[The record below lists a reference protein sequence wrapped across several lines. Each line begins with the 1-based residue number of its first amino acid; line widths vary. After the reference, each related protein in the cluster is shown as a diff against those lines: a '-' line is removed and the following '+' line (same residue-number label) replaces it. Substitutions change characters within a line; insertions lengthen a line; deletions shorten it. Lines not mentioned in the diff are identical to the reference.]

1 MKKLV
6 IITLI
11 SLLVPNTAYAFM
23 DMYENPAVERTKEQ
37 QELENIQQF
46 FYESPV
52 GKFEVKSD
60 EDRFDTGMSELYG
73 PQTKDLRG
81 MPLFKQLRIKISNHY
96 KIKAHEEMLKER
108 QLQEEYFKQLEAG
121 LDDETTLEDLQ
132 EENLQNLIDI
142 ANDKNKETKKE
153 KKKFNFFKKDK
164 NDDSQELDVNNK
176 KESEPEVEDNKTIDS
191 EENVKIEG
199 GVKQVEAEKDVVLD
213 CDVVN
218 YLEESSEV
226 EALGRPTISFP
237 PQGVKITADRI
248 TYNTETNVLKAFDNV
263 EIDKDGNKMHGDFL
277 QINMNEENA
286 LITNLKADQM
296 NMTIYAKTANAS
308 DDLVVLEKGS
318 IKSEHPYIL
327 RLQTSF
333 MRVRIDKMVIPD
345 AAQSHFDDMVGHT
358 KIKVVAKDIKVD
370 AKEEHDVIT
379 VKDGAV
385 QFGDSKLFNFRS
397 FTAHTN
403 KNHGY
408 VETNIPEFG
417 SRSQIG
423 MFLGPGFAFDTPF
436 ASTVKLIP
444 FLNYKNDFGIGGAI
458 RYTSSTNRTD
468 MMYGSANDIFVLRGR
483 QYLDDKLSMQYGVNS
498 YMNDWWMGQRMAKY
512 MAELVYADRTTI
524 PGFMGEG
531 RPLNFSHRASVGY
544 AQAGNINKFDAN
556 IPDSKIGTMRFKYMA
571 QIIQSLYSY
580 HNKDKRLHL
589 DAGIAMQG
597 SAAVYGTG
605 DTQFVGRIG
614 PYLHTQYKYWMQ
626 DISYFQAGY
635 SDDTPMPRFD
645 AYRYGKSN
653 VSIREALRVN
663 KYLTLA
669 YATSI
674 NLSGDSPNNKDIQE
688 SAFIVALGPDDF
700 KVSFGYDFMREQT
713 YFTIA
718 LALDTKG
725 SSVEYDRMEIRHPDK
740 LGKDKKKY
748 VEPVVFPED
757 TPKKQEKRTY
767 AEVIN
772 IEDPNKEQI

>member
-1 MKKLV
+1 ML
-6 IITLI
+6 
-11 SLLVPNTAYAFM
+11 PNTAYAFM
-23 DMYENPAVERTKEQ
+23 DMYESSEVEKTKEQ

-52 GKFEVKSD
+52 GKFEVKSQ
-60 EDRFDTGMSELYG
+60 EEHFDTGMTELYG

-81 MPLFKQLRIKISNHY
+81 MPLFKQLRIKITNHY
-96 KIKAHEEMLKER
+96 KIKAHEEMLKEK
-108 QLQEEYFKQLEAG
+108 QLQEEYLKQLE
-121 LDDETTLEDLQ
+121 DEFDEETTLEDLQ
-132 EENLQNLIDI
+132 EENLQNLLDV
-142 ANDKNKETKKE
+142 ANKQEKNKE
-153 KKKFNFFKKDK
+153 KKKLNLFKKNK
-164 NDDSQELDVNNK
+164 NEDNSEIKINEKETENKNNK
-176 KESEPEVEDNKTIDS
+176 ETEITPANGNDVT
-191 EENVKIEG
+191 KIEG
-199 GVKQVEAEKDVVLD
+199 GVKQVEAEKDVILD

-218 YLEESSEV
+218 YLEETSEV
-226 EALGRPTISFP
+226 EALGRPKIIFP
-237 PQGVKITADRI
+237 PQGVTIIADRI

-263 EIDKDGNKMHGDFL
+263 EVEKDGNKMYGDFL
-277 QINMNEENA
+277 QVNMNEENA
-286 LITNLKADQM
+286 LITNLKSEQM
-296 NMTIYAKTANAS
+296 NMTVYAKTANAS

-318 IKSEHPYIL
+318 LKSEHPYIL
-327 RLQTSF
+327 QLQTSF
-333 MRVRIDKMVIPD
+333 MRVRIDKMVIPE
-345 AAQSHFDDMVGHT
+345 AARSSFDELVGHT
-358 KIKVVAKDIKVD
+358 KVKVIAKNIKVD

-379 VKDGAV
+379 VKDGSI
-385 QFGDSKLFNFRS
+385 QLGDSKLFNFRS

-436 ASTVKLIP
+436 ASTIKLIP

-483 QYLDDKLSMQYGVNS
+483 QYLDDNLFMQYGVNS

-512 MAELVYADRTTI
+512 MAELVYADKTTL
-524 PGFMGEG
+524 PNFMGEN
-531 RPLNFSHRASVGY
+531 RPLNFSHRASIGY
-544 AQAGNINKFDAN
+544 AQAGNINKFDN
-556 IPDSKIGTMRFKYMA
+556 SIPDSKIGTMRFKYMS
-571 QIIQSLYSY
+571 QIMQSLYSY
-580 HNKDKRLHL
+580 HNKEKRLHL
-589 DAGIAMQG
+589 DAGVALQG
-597 SAAVYGTG
+597 SAALYGTG
-605 DTQFVGRIG
+605 DTQFVGRVG
-614 PYLHTQYKYWMQ
+614 PYIHTQYKYWMQ
-626 DISYFQAGY
+626 DISYFLAGY

-688 SAFIVALGPDDF
+688 SAFIIALGPDDF

-725 SSVEYDRMEIRHPDK
+725 SSVEYDRMEIRHPNK

-757 TPKKQEKRTY
+757 RPIRKQEKRTY

>member
-1 MKKLV
+1 MF
-6 IITLI
+6 
-11 SLLVPNTAYAFM
+11 PNTAHAFM
-23 DMYENPAVERTKEQ
+23 DMYEDPAVERTKEQ

-46 FYESPV
+46 FYESPI
-52 GKFEVKSD
+52 GKFEVNSQDDK
-60 EDRFDTGMSELYG
+60 FDTGITELYG
-73 PQTKDLRG
+73 PQTKDLKG
-81 MPLFKQLRIKISNHY
+81 MPLFKQIRIKITNHY
-96 KIKAHEEMLKER
+96 KIKAHEEMLEEKR
-108 QLQEEYFKQLEAG
+108 LQEEYLKNLEAEF
-121 LDDETTLEDLQ
+121 DEEKTLEDLQ
-132 EENLQNLIDI
+132 EENLQNLLDI
-142 ANDKNKETKKE
+142 ADKKNKTTTKD

-164 NDDSQELDVNNK
+164 TEDSPQIDKQESDTDTV
-176 KESEPEVEDNKTIDS
+176 IDS
-191 EENVKIEG
+191 ESEEDADGTKKISG
-199 GVKQVEAEKDVVLD
+199 GVKQVEAEKDVILD
-213 CDVVN
+213 CDIVN
-218 YLEESSEV
+218 YLEDSGEV
-226 EALGRPTISFP
+226 EALGRPSINFP

-248 TYNTETNVLKAFDNV
+248 TYNTETNILKAFDNV
-263 EIDKDGNKMHGDFL
+263 EIDKNGNKMYGDFL

-286 LITNLKADQM
+286 LVTNLKADQM

-308 DDLVVLEKGS
+308 DDLVVLEKGA

-333 MRVRIDKMVIPD
+333 MRVRLDKMVIPE

-358 KIKVVAKDIKVD
+358 KIKVVAKNIKID
-370 AKEEHDVIT
+370 AKEEHDTIT
-379 VKDGAV
+379 VKDGTV
-385 QFGDSKLFNFRS
+385 QFGDAKLFNFRS

-458 RYTSSTNRTD
+458 RYTSGTNRTD
-468 MMYGSANDIFVLRGR
+468 MMYGSANDIFVMRGR
-483 QYLDDKLSMQYGVNS
+483 QYLDDKLYMQYGVNS

-512 MAELVYADRTTI
+512 MAELVYSDKTTLRN
-524 PGFMGEG
+524 FMGEG
-531 RPLNFSHRASVGY
+531 RPLNFSHRVSAGY
-544 AQAGNINKFDAN
+544 VQDGNVNKFD
-556 IPDSKIGTMRFKYMA
+556 SKIKSSELGTMRFKYMA
-571 QIIQSLYSY
+571 QLMQSLYSY
-580 HNKDKRLHL
+580 HNRDKRIHF
-589 DAGIAMQG
+589 DAGLAMQG
-597 SAAVYGTG
+597 SAAMYGTG
-605 DTQFVGRIG
+605 DTQFVGRVG
-614 PYLHTQYKYWMQ
+614 PYIHTQYKYWMQ
-626 DISYFQAGY
+626 DIAYFQSAY
-635 SDDTPMPRFD
+635 SDDSPVPRFD

-674 NLSGDSPNNKDIQE
+674 NLSGDSPNQKDIQE
-688 SAFIVALGPDDF
+688 SAFIIALGPDDF

-757 TPKKQEKRTY
+757 TPKKPIKRTY

>member
-1 MKKLV
+1 MF
-6 IITLI
+6 
-11 SLLVPNTAYAFM
+11 PNAAHAFM
-23 DMYENPAVERTKEQ
+23 DMYESPEVEQTKEQ
-37 QELENIQQF
+37 RELENIQQF
-46 FYESPV
+46 FYESPIS
-52 GKFEVKSD
+52 KFEVKSQ
-60 EDRFDTGMSELYG
+60 EDKFDTGVTELNG
-73 PQTKDLRG
+73 PMMKDLKG

-96 KIKAHEEMLKER
+96 KIKAHEEMLQEQK
-108 QLQEEYFKQLEAG
+108 LQEEFFKQLEEKYE
-121 LDDETTLEDLQ
+121 DDDADIEDLM
-132 EENLQNLIDI
+132 EENLQNFIET
-142 ANDKNKETKKE
+142 AKKNNKAEQNKNKN
-153 KKKFNFFKKDK
+153 KKFNFFKKDK
-164 NDDSQELDVNNK
+164 NNDS
-176 KESEPEVEDNKTIDS
+176 SEVELTEQKDTQAPENMEESSS
-191 EENVKIEG
+191 EDGDITKIEG
-199 GVKQVEAEKDVVLD
+199 GVKQIEAQKEAVLD
-213 CDVVN
+213 CDIVN
-218 YLEESSEV
+218 YLEETGEV
-226 EALGRPTISFP
+226 EALGRPKITFP
-237 PQGVKITADRI
+237 TQGVSITADRI

-263 EIDKDGNKMHGDFL
+263 EVDKDGKTMYGDFL

-286 LITNLKADQM
+286 LVTNLKSEQM
-296 NMTIYAKTANAS
+296 NMTVYADTANAS

-318 IKSEHPYIL
+318 IKSEHPYVL

-358 KIKVVAKDIKVD
+358 KVKVVAKNIKVD

-379 VKDGAV
+379 VKDGTV

-423 MFLGPGFAFDTPF
+423 MFAGPGFAFDTPF

-483 QYLDDKLSMQYGVNS
+483 QYLDDRLHLQYGINS

-512 MAELVYADRTTI
+512 MAELVYADRTTFNS
-524 PGFMGEG
+524 FMGEG
-531 RPLNFSHRASVGY
+531 KPLNFTQRITAGY
-544 AQAGNINKFDAN
+544 MQAGNINKFDSA
-556 IPDSKIGTMRFKYMA
+556 IRSSDIGTMRFKYMA
-571 QIIQSLYSY
+571 QIMQSLYSF

-597 SAAVYGTG
+597 SAALYGTG

-614 PYLHTQYKYWMQ
+614 PYFHTQYKYWMQ
-626 DISYFQAGY
+626 DISYFQAAY
-635 SDDTPMPRFD
+635 SDETPMPRFD

-653 VSIREALRVN
+653 VTIREALRVN

-688 SAFIVALGPDDF
+688 SAFIIALGPDDF
-700 KVSFGYDFMREQT
+700 KVSLGYDFMREQT

-718 LALDTKG
+718 MALDTKG

-740 LGKDKKKY
+740 LGKEKKKY

-757 TPKKQEKRTY
+757 QPQKPAKRTY